1 MDSRLLLLAAVLAC
15 SVSYTYAAATLVAAT
30 TGTSSVGSAN
40 LLEGGASGV
49 AFNIFVKNGGTA
61 GSDDIAAAANN
72 FAISGLK
79 CYETDG
85 TTEVTG
91 AVTATFTVTTGAG
104 SALVGAAELELIGTF
119 SYTAITAANCV
130 KIKSCK
136 ATVASTTPS
145 LTFDADTVTITGC
158 LAPAVVAVDAS
169 PAPAVKLSGSAI
181 TSLTM
186 ATQAITAEFTIS
198 NGAAGGAIAA
208 VTGANKNFAVAF
220 ACSAATGAAFTP
232 TAATTVSLPA
242 ATEVSALAASGTL
255 AVVATVNTG
264 GFSATDCAAMTKC
277 TASVSA
283 GTGASNAFTAA
294 THDFTLTCGG
304 FTSTAS
310 LVLMLV
316 CALVAL
322 RH

>member
-15 SVSYTYAAATLVAAT
+15 SVSYTYAAAALAAAT

-49 AFNIFVKNGGTA
+49 AFNIFVKNTGTVVTH
-61 GSDDIAAAANN
+61 DIAAAANN
-72 FAISGLK
+72 FAISGMK
-79 CYETDG
+79 CYQADG
-85 TTEVTG
+85 TTEVAG
-91 AVTATFTVTTGAG
+91 AVTATFTITTGSG
-104 SALVGAAELELIGTF
+104 SALAGAAELELIGTF
-119 SYTAITAANCV
+119 SYTAITAANCAA
-130 KIKSCK
+130 IKSCK
-136 ATVASTTPS
+136 ATVTSTTPPLS
-145 LTFDADTVTITGC
+145 FDADTVTITAC
-158 LAPAVVAVDAS
+158 IAPAVLAVDAS
-169 PAPAVKLSGSAI
+169 PVPAVKLSGSAI

-198 NGAAGGAIAA
+198 NSGVAIAA
-208 VTGANKNFAVAF
+208 VTGTNKNFAVAF

-277 TASVSA
+277 TATVSA
-283 GTGASNAFTAA
+283 GTGAANGFTAV
-294 THDFTLTCGG
+294 TKDFTLTCGG